1 MGLTIPPKPDAPA
14 DAKDPAQMIKYQE
27 DMFAYQFALQTQ
39 QSITNQEETTQTNM
53 LKSEHDA
60 MMAVISNM
68 KA

>member
-1 MGLTIPPKPDAPA
+1 MGLEIPPKPPQPTDAS
-14 DAKDPAQMIKYQE
+14 DPAQMIDYQE
-27 DMFAYQFALQTQ
+27 KMFAYQFALQTQ
-39 QSITNQEETTQTNM
+39 QSITNQEETARTNM